1 MNNFFN
7 PFFVNRFPKP
17 KYLPQPNFNNNSY
30 SSFQKSNI
38 NTESCNN
45 AKFLKSDFTEK
56 PIFEILGIKLYSD
69 DLLIL
74 ALIFFLYKENITDTL
89 LLLALFSLLF

>member
-7 PFFVNRFPKP
+7 PFFGNRFPKP
-17 KYLPQPNFNNNSY
+17 TYLPPPNFQNESFTNS
-30 SSFQKSNI
+30 QNSNI
-38 NTESCNN
+38 DSNRDSNPS
-45 AKFLKSDFTEK
+45 LKNDFAEN
-56 PIFEILGIKLYSD
+56 PIFEILGIKLFSD

-74 ALIFFLYKENITDTL
+74 VLIFFLYKENINDTL

>member
-7 PFFVNRFPKP
+7 PFYINRFPKP
-17 KYLPQPNFNNNSY
+17 TYLPKPNFTNKFCG
-30 SSFQKSNI
+30 SSEKINI
-38 NTESCNN
+38 NSSSKDNNITLNSDLKES
-45 AKFLKSDFTEK
+45 

-74 ALIFFLYKENITDTL
+74 ALIFFLYKENINDKL